1 MQRISVTARLNRST
15 FQFEEAAFA
24 RLEEYLADAART
36 LQDNPD
42 KAEILA
48 DLEQAVA
55 DQCAKRMQP
64 GQGVVTLT
72 ELQPALEEIG
82 SVQVPGGTDP
92 ADRAAPDRTRSLRQI
107 SEGAVISGVCL
118 GLARYFGLDVT
129 LLRIVSVL
137 LLFVSGGAMILVYL
151 VLMLL
156 LPYAPA
162 ERGGAPVRTI
172 PARSRQFVEYLR
184 SKFSAVTTN

>member
-1 MQRISVTARLNRST
+1 MQRISVTASLNRST
-15 FQFEEAAFA
+15 FQFEETAFV
-24 RLEEYLADAART
+24 RLEDFLAEAART
-36 LQDNPD
+36 LEDNPD
-42 KAEILA
+42 RAEILT

-55 DQCAKRMQP
+55 DQCTKRMRP
-64 GQGVVTLT
+64 DQGVVTLA

-82 SVQVPGGTDP
+82 SVQVPGVSD
-92 ADRAAPDRTRSLRQI
+92 ASDRAAPDRTRPLLQI
-107 SEGAVISGVCL
+107 SEGAFISGVCL

-129 LLRIVSVL
+129 LLRIVAVL

-151 VLMLL
+151 VLMVL

-162 ERGGAPVRTI
+162 ERGGAAVRRI

-184 SKFSAVTTN
+184 SKFSTVTN